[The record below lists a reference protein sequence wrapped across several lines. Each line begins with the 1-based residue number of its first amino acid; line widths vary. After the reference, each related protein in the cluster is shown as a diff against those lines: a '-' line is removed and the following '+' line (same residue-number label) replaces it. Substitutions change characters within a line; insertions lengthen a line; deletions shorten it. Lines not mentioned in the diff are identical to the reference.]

1 MSAWYAVMCK
11 PRQEALAE
19 TNLANQGYQVF
30 LPRLA
35 TQARRAGK
43 WLETIE
49 PLFPRYLFI
58 SPKDERQSL
67 APVRSTLGVASLVKF
82 GSQPAS
88 VPSEVVESLRA
99 RHDADTGACA
109 SKSLFAPD
117 APVTFQSGPF
127 AGLEGVFAA
136 ESADAR
142 VFVLLEFLGKVNK
155 VKVSRDWLVPAA

>member
-19 TNLANQGYQVF
+19 TNLMNQGYQVF

-35 TQARRAGK
+35 TQTRRAGK
-43 WLETIE
+43 WHETIE
-49 PLFPRYLFI
+49 PLFPRYLFV

-88 VPSEVVESLRA
+88 IPTMVVESLRA
-99 RHDADTGACA
+99 QHDPNTGACA

-117 APVTFQSGPF
+117 APVKFQSGPF

-136 ESADAR
+136 DTADAR